1 MRRFAGLILLSTAV
15 IACGNQRDE
24 TPLATTDAPSATP
37 RDAQHAGVVGPHGDH
52 TAHHGGLVLMNGD
65 VHYEVVLAPDGRHQI
80 WFSDA
85 MRSELPASIASG
97 VTIEVMRPEAPIE
110 LVPFTI
116 DDAGEAWVAT
126 AKPLSGEGIMVKV
139 RYALQGEPY
148 EIEVPFTPAAA
159 PQ

>member
-1 MRRFAGLILLSTAV
+1 MRRLACLILLSTAV
-15 IACGNQRDE
+15 IGCGNPADE
-24 TPLATTDAPSATP
+24 APRAATDAPAATP
-37 RDAQHAGVVGPHGDH
+37 SDAQHAGVVGPHGDH

-65 VHYEVVLAPDGRHQI
+65 VHYEVVLAPSGRHQI

-97 VTIEVMRPEAPIE
+97 VTIEVMRPEAPVE
-110 LVPFTI
+110 LVPFAI
-116 DDAGEAWVAT
+116 DDAGEAWVAN
-126 AKPLSGEGIMVKV
+126 AQPLSGEGIMVKV

-148 EIEVPFTPAAA
+148 EIEVPFTPAAV